1 MPFNWLSVDEVDA
14 SPLLATHARTIPV
27 ESINGPE
34 VIAFRNLLKQT
45 FALTLTLI
53 IMHIFAERKIMHMLA

>member
-1 MPFNWLSVDEVDA
+1 MVVVVCRLKGFSVDEVDA

-34 VIAFRNLLKQT
+34 LKKLNIKANACHEFIKANVCRGGKVLL
-45 FALTLTLI
+45 
-53 IMHIFAERKIMHMLA
+53 